1 VRRILSII
9 GVVLLFGG
17 VFAHGLFQ
25 SPVSQFASAD
35 SVSRRSETRAS
46 KPAEKKI
53 IDFKSDLSGPVAPG
67 DSAIFLVGNFAAQH
81 NGAVIT
87 CDSAVRYS
95 DMRMEFFGNVLV
107 NKNTTYIYGDR
118 ADYDGELN
126 EVKIY
131 SDIIKVVDGDATFY
145 TYQFVFNTK
154 TNIGIFDRGGVLV
167 NRENQLESQRGYY
180 YGDQKQ
186 LVCVNRVQM
195 RNDEYKLCGDSVVYD
210 MATDNA
216 YFFERTN
223 IWNRDGDY
231 LYADCGEYRKADSL
245 YVVTRN
251 GYVLTPK
258 QEMWSDSIDY
268 YRVQDHIILRHDIQ
282 IDDTEHKTLAFGN
295 YGEYWKTPGNALLTL
310 QPSLISYDRSQGD
323 SLFMRADSIF
333 LHTCSLND
341 PDPVS
346 NPLAKPAAPLRP
358 AGGGEQPLEN
368 GVNPADANLKPISA
382 PQIEGTEAPASRPK
396 KRRREDLPTPP
407 SRISENTET
416 PEIPTGTPVGDSS
429 ANPTDTISKPL
440 SGTPQA
446 VAPVDSAAIRRAFV
460 ADSLATIIKATNLP
474 DSVRKAAAAALKA
487 HKKAEVE
494 RVKAAQKA
502 KSEAV
507 RKEKLAKI
515 SAQRK
520 AKNTARLDAQKAK
533 DEKRYKAALLKA
545 EAKLRARRLR
555 AERKGIPFSLVDSAV
570 IRRLDSLKLRYHTE
584 QDSTILPI
592 FDSLLQ
598 RLYAPQDTTQKA
610 GLPVDSI
617 YRLVRGYRNV
627 RIYRSD
633 FQSVCDSMTMIS
645 TDSTIHLYIEPVL
658 WNQSNQISSEVMDVF
673 TKNQQIERAEFI
685 GAPMMVS
692 QLDTTHYNQ
701 VAGKTMIAYFRNNE
715 IVRNDVNGNAQTIYY
730 MQDGEPPV
738 ITMMGVIESGDISF
752 YIENKQVVQITYRG
766 NPVYYF
772 YPIDKIPEKQ
782 ELYLKG
788 FKWEGERRPSQV
800 DVFDRTIRPSERLQR
815 SRLKQPDFPIQQLL
829 DRKKQELIEQRR
841 WIDRNDVVDPATV
854 EWMRDL
860 GYEVGQPR
868 TSGPEF

>member
-1 VRRILSII
+1 MRRFLSITS
-9 GVVLLFGG
+9 VVLLFGG

-25 SPVSQFASAD
+25 SSVPQTAVGSAANTTEVSSP
-35 SVSRRSETRAS
+35 

-53 IDFKSDLSGPVAPG
+53 IDLKSDLSGPVAPG

-154 TNIGIFDRGGVLV
+154 TNIGIFDRGGVLI
-167 NRENQLESQRGYY
+167 NRENQLESERGYY

-186 LVCVNRVQM
+186 LVCVNRVQI
-195 RNDEYKLCGDSVVYD
+195 RNDEYELRGDSVVYD

-231 LYADCGEYRKADSL
+231 LYADRGEYRKADSL

-251 GYVLTPK
+251 GYVLTEK

-268 YRVQDHIILRHDIQ
+268 YRATDHIILRQDIQ
-282 IDDTEHKTLAFGN
+282 IDDTEHKTLAFGD
-295 YGEYWKTPGNALLTL
+295 YGEYWKTPGNALLTSR
-310 QPSLISYDRSQGD
+310 PSVISYDRSQGD
-323 SLFMRADSIF
+323 SLFMRADSIL

-341 PDPVS
+341 PNPAS
-346 NPLAKPAAPLRP
+346 NPLAKPVVQKKP
-358 AGGGEQPLEN
+358 AEGGEQQPL
-368 GVNPADANLKPISA
+368 GGGGKPAEGNLKPA
-382 PQIEGTEAPASRPK
+382 FGRPK
-396 KRRREDLPTPP
+396 SGMPTPP
-407 SRISENTET
+407 TEKQRRGDRPNLPNTPPSAGDPDA
-416 PEIPTGTPVGDSS
+416 PEPDAVGAVGNL
-429 ANPTDTISKPL
+429 ANPIPRFAQRHAL
-440 SGTPQA
+440 QL
-446 VAPVDSAAIRRAFV
+446 VAPVDTVALYRAFAV
-460 ADSLATIIKATNLP
+460 DSLAAIVGIQEFP
-474 DSVRKAAAAALKA
+474 DSIRNAAAAALKA
-487 HKKAEVE
+487 HENAEIE
-494 RVKAAQKA
+494 RIKAARKA
-502 KSEAV
+502 KADAA
-507 RKEKLAKI
+507 RKKKLDEI

-520 AKNTARLDAQKAK
+520 ARNIARLDAQKAK
-533 DEKRYKAALLKA
+533 EEKRYQAALLKA
-545 EAKLRARRLR
+545 QAKLRARRLR
-555 AERKGIPFSLVDSAV
+555 AERKGIPFSLIDSAL
-570 IRRLDSLKLRYHTE
+570 IFGLDSLNARNIAG
-584 QDSTILPI
+584 QDSVIQMLY
-592 FDSLLQ
+592 DSLIL
-598 RLYAPQDTTQKA
+598 RIYAPK
-610 GLPVDSI
+610 DSTRKEGVPADST

-627 RIYRSD
+627 KIYRSD
-633 FQSVCDSMTMIS
+633 FQSICDSMTMIS
-645 TDSTIHLYIEPVL
+645 TDSTIHFYIEPVL
-658 WNQSNQISSEVMDVF
+658 WNQSNQITSEVMDVY
-673 TKNQQIERAEFI
+673 TANQQIVRAEFV
-685 GAPMMVS
+685 GSPMMVS
-692 QLDTTHYNQ
+692 QLDTAHYNQ

-752 YIENKQVVQITYRG
+752 FIENKQVVQITYRG
-766 NPVYYF
+766 NPEYHF
-772 YPIDKIPEKQ
+772 YPINKIPESQ
-782 ELYLKG
+782 ELRLKG
-788 FKWEGERRPSQV
+788 FKWEGDRRPYQY
-800 DVFDRTIRPSERLQR
+800 DVFDRYLRPSERERR
-815 SRLKQPDFPIQQLL
+815 SRLKKPDFPILQHLN
-829 DRKKQELIEQRR
+829 RKKQELIDQRR
-841 WIDRNDVVDPATV
+841 WVDRTDLVDPVTV

-868 TSGPEF
+868 TSGPTF

>member
-1 VRRILSII
+1 MRRILSII
-9 GVVLLFGG
+9 SVVLLFGG
-17 VFAHGLFQ
+17 VFAHGFFQ
-25 SPVSQFASAD
+25 PPVPQPVSAD
-35 SVSRRSETRAS
+35 PNAPETS
-46 KPAEKKI
+46 KSAEKKI

-186 LVCVNRVQM
+186 LVCVNRVQI
-195 RNDEYKLCGDSVVYD
+195 RNDEYELRGDSVVYD

-216 YFFERTN
+216 YFFDRTN

-231 LYADCGEYRKADSL
+231 LYADRGEYRKADSL

-251 GYVLTPK
+251 GYVLTAK

-268 YRVQDHIILRHDIQ
+268 YRMHDHIILRHDIQ
-282 IDDTEHKTLAFGN
+282 IDDTEHKTLAFGD

-310 QPSLISYDRSQGD
+310 RPSLISYDRSQGD

-341 PDPVS
+341 PDPLS
-346 NPLAKPAAPLRP
+346 NPLVQPPVVKHPVTGDNPNLNSPAGLPSGDPKPAFERR
-358 AGGGEQPLEN
+358 AGG
-368 GVNPADANLKPISA
+368 ANLPTSQPKKQRRGDNPISSA
-382 PQIEGTEAPASRPK
+382 T
-396 KRRREDLPTPP
+396 LPT
-407 SRISENTET
+407 T
-416 PEIPTGTPVGDSS
+416 PDMPTGAVAGSS
-429 ANPTDTISKPL
+429 SNSTDTITNPT
-440 SGTPQA
+440 SGTPQ
-446 VAPVDSAAIRRAFV
+446 VVVPVDSAAIRRAFV
-460 ADSLATIIKATNLP
+460 TDSLITIIKATDLP

-494 RVKAAQKA
+494 RVKAAKKA
-502 KSEAV
+502 ENAAA

-515 SAQRK
+515 SAQRR

-533 DEKRYKAALLKA
+533 EEKRYKAELLKA

-555 AERKGIPFSLVDSAV
+555 AERKGIPFSLIDSAV
-570 IRRLDSLKLRYHTE
+570 ILRLDSLKMRYLFE
-584 QDSTILPI
+584 QDSMIQPI
-592 FDSLLQ
+592 YDSLLLS
-598 RLYAPQDTTQKA
+598 LYTPKDTIQLGKT
-610 GLPVDSI
+610 PVDSI
-617 YRLVRGYRNV
+617 YRLIRGYRNV
-627 RIYRSD
+627 KIYRSD

-658 WNQSNQISSEVMDVF
+658 WNQSNQISSDVMDIF
-673 TKNQQIERAEFI
+673 TKNQQIERAEFV
-685 GAPMMVS
+685 GTPMMVS

-738 ITMMGVIESGDISF
+738 ITMMGVIESGDMSF

-766 NPVYYF
+766 NPVYHF

-788 FKWEGERRPSQV
+788 FKWEGDRRPYQA
-800 DVFDRTIRPSERLQR
+800 DVFDRALRPSERERR
-815 SRLKQPDFPIQQLL
+815 SRLKRPDFPILQLL
-829 DRKKQELIEQRR
+829 NRKKQELVDQRR
-841 WIDRNDVVDPATV
+841 WVDRNDLVDPVTV

-868 TSGPEF
+868 TSEPNL